1 MGCTS
6 STLPVDV
13 EAYESVYASPTAKRR
28 RRAKPLGV
36 YKREEYRR
44 EGHRLSSQET
54 DPGGSSSTGNGGN
67 VRDEVFGQVPVPPLR
82 TLIPQSSTQGA
93 GLPAQDAS
101 HGSVPSSRILPSL
114 HPMMH
119 PIFTIVI
126 LNTVGAMPVSTSAI
140 GPITEAADSFMI
152 VI

>member
-36 YKREEYRR
+36 YEREGYRR
-44 EGHRLSSQET
+44 GGHRLSSQET
-54 DPGGSSSTGNGGN
+54 DPGGSSSTGKGGN

-82 TLIPQSSTQGA
+82 TLIPYA
-93 GLPAQDAS
+93 F
-101 HGSVPSSRILPSL
+101 VRSRGQVTALY
-114 HPMMH
+114 HPRRFS
-119 PIFTIVI
+119 PRYTR
-126 LNTVGAMPVSTSAI
+126 
-140 GPITEAADSFMI
+140 
-152 VI
+152 